1 MATTGLGALS
11 LLLDVCICI
20 RSMCEPYITS
30 AAYFAVQIIANL
42 EILKYF
48 EESTFD
54 IPSFDLF
61 SFTDQ
66 SDPESDIDS
75 S

>member
-1 MATTGLGALS
+1 MDDFPLYSVTHGIAILEV
-11 LLLDVCICI
+11 LDELFEDIPGV
-20 RSMCEPYITS
+20 EEL
-30 AAYFAVQIIANL
+30 L